1 MLTFSYSEQWRY
13 KGSMKLRQ
21 PRRAEGASL
30 SEQSNN
36 KKIVRLLRAV
46 FDFPYPSGHRKMMM
60 EKAERGHY
68 GKIIVYFGIGDR
80 GASG

>member
-1 MLTFSYSEQWRY
+1 
-13 KGSMKLRQ
+13 MKLRQ

-36 KKIVRLLRAV
+36 KKIDFLECETVRLLRAV